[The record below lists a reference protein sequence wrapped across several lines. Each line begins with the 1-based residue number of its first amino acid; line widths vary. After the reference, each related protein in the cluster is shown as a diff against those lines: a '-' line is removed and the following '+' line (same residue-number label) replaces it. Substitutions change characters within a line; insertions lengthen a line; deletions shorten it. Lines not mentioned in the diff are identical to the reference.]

1 MILLL
6 LSTVAVLWSPC
17 QSQDLHALRQKM
29 AEREA
34 HLAAME
40 QFPNFREDVVKAMAM
55 IEDLWTVHFPKLL
68 ESESLFNISQECVN
82 STKSIIFKHNVTM
95 PELLPL
101 IDATGKQGAGL
112 LTGNLVLDAAFDEC
126 FNYNYTGFCMGKVDL
141 SFISSS
147 IPLSW
152 TAGLCVPKH
161 CTPRD
166 IAIVLNA
173 TVVFRVDEEKFAC
186 TDAKFPAYSPG
197 SIVMILVC
205 LLFALLVAL
214 GTVMDK
220 ILEWVGYSSHEQ
232 DPLAINN
239 SDSSGL
245 GVSGTGERVP
255 LLSHVAREKQTKVR
269 LHEFITAFS
278 LYKTLPTLL
287 ATKQAAS
294 VITSLNGL
302 RVMSMFWV
310 ILGHVYV
317 WISIGAVTADNSLEI
332 KLLLERF
339 TFQSVENAFFAV
351 DSFFFLSGV
360 LVAYLTFRQM
370 KKTGRFP
377 FLHYYVHRYLRLTP
391 AYAFVLFFAW
401 SLSQYIAA
409 GPVLSMGNGY
419 SGACSKYWWTNLL
432 YINNLYP
439 WNMAKQ
445 CIGWSWYLA
454 NDMQFFVI
462 APLILIPMYYL
473 FPVGLV
479 MSSVMLAG
487 SFLITAT
494 LSGVFDFQGGIFASI
509 AYGYVPN
516 PNITVSYMDV
526 IYEKPWSRISPYIV
540 GLLLGYVLYKGVRLP
555 FNRKISA
562 PVYLAIWMVSGF
574 LLASTTYGL
583 YFTWHGHVPTRAEN
597 VVYITFSR
605 FAWGIGLALL
615 VFACHNGYGGLINT
629 FLSMKIWTPLSRMTF
644 NAYLVHPIVLTIVYG
659 QLQKSIHV
667 TDITMATFSVAMIA
681 FSYTIGGLLCLFVE
695 FPLGSVEMLLFKLVG
710 LDPRMETQRQGTIKD
725 KGEKTIA

>member
-1 MILLL
+1 MLYLVFF
-6 LSTVAVLWSPC
+6 LSAVAVLWSPC
-17 QSQDLHALRQKM
+17 QCQDMHALKQKV

-68 ESESLFNISQECVN
+68 ESESLFDISQECAN

-101 IDATGKQGAGL
+101 VDATGKQGAGL

-126 FNYNYTGFCMGKVDL
+126 FNYNYTGFCMGKVNL
-141 SFISSS
+141 SFIPPS

-166 IAIVLNA
+166 IAIALNA
-173 TVVFRVDEEKFAC
+173 TEVFRVDEHSFSC
-186 TDAKFPAYSPG
+186 TDTKRPAYSPG

-205 LLFALLVAL
+205 MLFALLVSL
-214 GTVMDK
+214 GTAVDK
-220 ILEWVGYSSHEQ
+220 ILELVSYSSHKK
-232 DPLAINN
+232 DHIVIN
-239 SDSSGL
+239 DSGL
-245 GVSGTGERVP
+245 NKHGSGSGERLP
-255 LLSHVAREKQTKVR
+255 LLGTEVKKP
-269 LHEFITAFS
+269 LKCHEFITAFS
-278 LYKTLPTLL
+278 LYKTLPTLI
-287 ATKQAAS
+287 ATKQPAN

-310 ILGHVYV
+310 ILGHVYAFILNGV
-317 WISIGAVTADNSLEI
+317 DNLSEVIVLMKRFSFQAVG
-332 KLLLERF
+332 
-339 TFQSVENAFFAV
+339 NAFFSV

-360 LVAYLTFRQM
+360 LVAYLTLRQM

-377 FLHYYVHRYLRLTP
+377 VLHYYIHRYLRLTP
-391 AYAFVLFFAW
+391 TYAFVLFFAW
-401 SLSQYIAA
+401 FLTNHLAA
-409 GPVLSMGNGY
+409 GPIFPLSNINGEQ
-419 SGACSKYWWTNLL
+419 CSKYWWTNLL

-439 WNMAKQ
+439 WSIQNE
-445 CIGWSWYLA
+445 CIGWTWYLA

-479 MSSVMLAG
+479 MSSVVLAG

-494 LSGVFDFQGGIFASI
+494 LTGVFDFEVN
-509 AYGYVPN
+509 GYVSN
-516 PNITVSYMDV
+516 PNITATYFDV
-526 IYEKPWSRISPYIV
+526 IYIKPWSRISPYIV

-574 LLASTTYGL
+574 LLVSTVYGL
-583 YFTWHGHVPTRAEN
+583 YFRFHGHVPTRAEN

-644 NAYLVHPIVLTIVYG
+644 NAYLVHPIVIAVVYG
-659 QLQKSIHV
+659 QLQKSVHI
-667 TDITMATFSVAMIA
+667 TDITMAT
-681 FSYTIGGLLCLFVE
+681 YTIAIVVLSYAIAGLVCLFVE
-695 FPLGSVEMLLFKLVG
+695 FPLGSIEMLLFKLVG
-710 LDPRMETQRQGTIKD
+710 LGGRDTQRQGTAN
-725 KGEKTIA
+725 ENA

>member
-1 MILLL
+1 MSTALLF
-6 LSTVAVLWSPC
+6 LSVVAVLSSPC
-17 QSQDLHALRQKM
+17 QCQDLQALKQKV

-68 ESESLFNISQECVN
+68 ESESLFDISQECVN
-82 STKSIIFKHNVTM
+82 STKSIIFKHNVAM

-101 IDATGKQGAGL
+101 VDATGKQGAGL

-126 FNYNYTGFCMGKVDL
+126 FNYNYTGFCMGKVNL
-141 SFISSS
+141 SFIPPS

-166 IAIVLNA
+166 IAIALN
-173 TVVFRVDEEKFAC
+173 TTEVFRVDEHSFSC
-186 TDAKFPAYSPG
+186 TDTKRPAYSPG

-205 LLFALLVAL
+205 VLFALLVSL
-214 GTVMDK
+214 GTAVDK
-220 ILEWVGYSSHEQ
+220 ILELVSYSSHKKDHIVINDSGPNGQ
-232 DPLAINN
+232 D
-239 SDSSGL
+239 SG
-245 GVSGTGERVP
+245 SGEKLP
-255 LLSHVAREKQTKVR
+255 LLGTEVKKP
-269 LHEFITAFS
+269 LKCHEFITAFS
-278 LYKTLPTLL
+278 LYKTLPTLI
-287 ATKQAAS
+287 ATKQPAS

-310 ILGHVYV
+310 ILGHAYV
-317 WISIGAVTADNSLEI
+317 WTFFGMDNPVEVASMVKRFSFQAV
-332 KLLLERF
+332 
-339 TFQSVENAFFAV
+339 VNAVFSV

-360 LVAYLTFRQM
+360 LVAYLTLRQM

-377 FLHYYVHRYLRLTP
+377 FLHYYIHRYLRLTP
-391 AYAFVLFFAW
+391 TYAFVLFFAW
-401 SLSQYIAA
+401 FLTNHLAA
-409 GPVLSMGNGY
+409 GPIFPLSNVYGEQ
-419 SGACSKYWWTNLL
+419 CSKYWWTNLL
-432 YINNLYP
+432 YINNFYP
-439 WNMAKQ
+439 WSIQNE
-445 CIGWSWYLA
+445 CIGWTWYLA

-479 MSSVMLAG
+479 MSSAILAG
-487 SFLITAT
+487 SFVITAT
-494 LSGVFDFQGGIFASI
+494 LTGVFDFQANQLAGHT
-509 AYGYVPN
+509 PN
-516 PNITVSYMDV
+516 PNITTNYMDL
-526 IYEKPWSRISPYIV
+526 IYIKPWSRISPYIV

-574 LLASTTYGL
+574 LLVSTVYGL
-583 YFTWHGHVPTRAEN
+583 YFTFHGHVPTRAEN

-644 NAYLVHPIVLTIVYG
+644 NAYLVHPIVLTVVYG
-659 QLQKSIHV
+659 QLQKSIHL
-667 TDITMATFSVAMIA
+667 TDITMAT
-681 FSYTIGGLLCLFVE
+681 YTIAVVVLSYAIAGLVCLFVE
-695 FPLGSVEMLLFKLVG
+695 FPLGSIEMLLFKLVG
-710 LDPRMETQRQGTIKD
+710 LGGRKSQRQGTANED
-725 KGEKTIA
+725 A